1 MIIPIA
7 LKVLN
12 FRSLLYFQAYLPKT
26 ISFSF
31 AQMILLSISFQAF
44 IVLGTYNFAIPL
56 APSIT
61 KIEFVQKIVMDT
73 KEETTAQATP

>member
-1 MIIPIA
+1 MLFAVKSP
-7 LKVLN
+7 N
-12 FRSLLYFQAYLPKT
+12 SSDMLLYVQANLPKT
-26 ISFSF
+26 SPFSP
-31 AQMILLSISFQAF
+31 AQMTVLSIFFQAF
-44 IVLGTYNFAIPL
+44 IVLGMYNFVFPL